1 MITLKSLEKEEIEK
15 IGFYADKA
23 KIPKERVINWIEY
36 NVITMD
42 ELEAGI
48 LGTSTYLDIG
58 GTKYVSVQHWLSF
71 PCISMPITDQ
81 NSKN

>member
-23 KIPKERVINWIEY
+23 KIPKELVLNWIEY
-36 NVITMD
+36 NIITMD

-48 LGTSTYLDIG
+48 LGTPAYCGIGSTR
-58 GTKYVSVQHWLSF
+58 YVSQ
-71 PCISMPITDQ
+71 PID
-81 NSKN
+81 